1 MVVVV
6 SVAEAASLKATTEE
20 AAAVVDGMKC
30 NTLVE
35 MSDMVGAE
43 ITTMEVEEDM
53 ARTVKT

>member
-1 MVVVV
+1 MVVV

-20 AAAVVDGMKC
+20 AAAAVGGMKC

-43 ITTMEVEEDM
+43 TTTMGVEEDM
-53 ARTVKT
+53 ARTVMT